1 MTDNDLY
8 EVVLQMTCGACP
20 EQYDAY
26 INGVKVAYLRL
37 RHGYFYV
44 QMPYDSENKIYEAY
58 PVGDGSFEEWEREDY
73 LNMAKLKI
81 LEFLVKFPAL
91 VQQLRN

>member
-1 MTDNDLY
+1 MIDRI
-8 EVVLQMTCGACP
+8 VLIQTCMACP

-26 INGVKVAYLRL
+26 IDDVKVAYLRL

-58 PVGDGSFEEWEREDY
+58 PAGDGLFEDWERELY
-73 LNMAKLKI
+73 LN
-81 LEFLVKFPAL
+81 
-91 VQQLRN
+91 N